1 MLAEGVLKVKFLLL
15 KYYIKIF
22 GIGCS
27 TFNMIRGFL
36 CKLLFDG
43 CLHLEFQKSIEV
55 L

>member
-27 TFNMIRGFL
+27 TFNMVWDFQ
-36 CKLLFDG
+36 CKLLCDG
-43 CLHLEFQKSIEV
+43 CLHSEFQKSIED